1 MEVESSKSAIKIGL
15 EDFTSLSKELFDSL
29 VTIEEGRSQY
39 RDSFREPELIMRD
52 LIRVDRKLQEDVLK
66 LKEEQIFFN
75 KILAIRHRL
84 KEKEGE
90 IISLQ
95 TNLKRSDE
103 VLRNLIDSSQESLEK
118 IESSQKTK
126 IDLHDLVTYSHFI
139 SKTLS
144 EVQFEELSSKNREP
158 FPPFTLLSRSK
169 LYNYTD
175 EEPITEI
182 KEEITS
188 FQMETEVSSQLLTA
202 LGVIKSD
209 SVKRGEFSLNNQIT
223 EQEDIDDLGF

>member
-1 MEVESSKSAIKIGL
+1 MEVESSKNAIKFGL
-15 EDFTSLSKELFDSL
+15 EEFTSLSKELFDSF

-39 RDSFREPELIMRD
+39 RESFREPELIMKD
-52 LIRVDRKLQEDVLK
+52 LIKVDQKLQEDVAK
-66 LKEEQIFFN
+66 LREEQIFFN

-84 KEKEGE
+84 KEKEDE

-95 TNLKRSDE
+95 TYLKRSDE

-118 IESSQKTK
+118 IKASQNNK
-126 IDLHDLVTYSHFI
+126 IDVHDLVNYSHFI

-144 EVQFEELSSKNREP
+144 EVQFEELASKNREP

-175 EEPITEI
+175 EDTTTEPK
-182 KEEITS
+182 KEDTS
-188 FQMETEVSSQLLTA
+188 LKIETEVSSKLLSA
-202 LGVIKSD
+202 LGAIKTD
-209 SVKRGEFSLNNQIT
+209 VVKRGEFSNQNQAAV
-223 EQEDIDDLGF
+223 QEDIDDLGF